1 MKISKTLSEIIP
13 EWVDMPDSGLVVS
26 EISQDSREVGSGTL
40 FIARSGLKHRGVDFV
55 IGAVSKGAVAIVLD
69 ASEKSLCPAVDVPV
83 ILVPDLVN
91 NLGLIAARFY
101 GHPSQQLTVIG
112 VTGTNGKTS
121 CAHFIAQAMNHLA
134 VRTAVIGTIGN
145 GFPEELYQAT
155 HTTPDAIGLQRLFA
169 DLKAQGAAAIVM
181 EVSSHALE
189 QGRVAEVD
197 FDYAL
202 FTNLSRDHLDYHGS
216 MSAYGHAKKRLFT
229 DYELKAAVI
238 NGDDEFG
245 RSMLI
250 DNAIRCRKVSVGR
263 TQGDYLLAAYRMALS
278 GMDVELKANQGN
290 LAFGCEVVG
299 EFNLDNLLLVTALLV
314 EQGFSSEQVKNGLT
328 CLQSVP
334 GRMQA
339 VVVAEKPL
347 VIIDYAHTPDALEK
361 ALLAVRAHTSGDL
374 WCVFGCGGDRDIGK
388 RALMGAVAE
397 RLADQIV
404 VTSDNPRSEEPES
417 IIQMILEGCKES
429 LPVVLPDREEAIRF
443 SLNKAEVGDV
453 VLIAGKGHEDYQ
465 EVDGVRTPF
474 SDLLLSRAILEG
486 AA

>member
-1 MKISKTLSEIIP
+1 
-13 EWVDMPDSGLVVS
+13 
-26 EISQDSREVGSGTL
+26 
-40 FIARSGLKHRGVDFV
+40 
-55 IGAVSKGAVAIVLD
+55 
-69 ASEKSLCPAVDVPV
+69 
-83 ILVPDLVN
+83 
-91 NLGLIAARFY
+91 
-101 GHPSQQLTVIG
+101 
-112 VTGTNGKTS
+112 
-121 CAHFIAQAMNHLA
+121 
-134 VRTAVIGTIGN
+134 
-145 GFPEELYQAT
+145 
-155 HTTPDAIGLQRLFA
+155 
-169 DLKAQGAAAIVM
+169 
-181 EVSSHALE
+181 
-189 QGRVAEVD
+189 
-197 FDYAL
+197 
-202 FTNLSRDHLDYHGS
+202 
-216 MSAYGHAKKRLFT
+216 
-229 DYELKAAVI
+229 
-238 NGDDEFG
+238 
-245 RSMLI
+245 
-250 DNAIRCRKVSVGR
+250 
-263 TQGDYLLAAYRMALS
+263 
-278 GMDVELKANQGN
+278 MDVELKANQGN